1 MLKKQTVWLLTMLSL
16 MIVLSVYY
24 MTSKPEDFAYF
35 DSGKKANT
43 EETSSDATG
52 ENVGVDVQPGG
63 NELFASLR
71 LEVQDK
77 RGMKLERLKDIV
89 ANGNASAEEKKQ
101 AYDEMDAIEATT
113 AKENILEESIAA
125 SAEYQ
130 DVLVRYDDDNVV
142 HVHVQ
147 VDEISKKEVLNIMQ
161 MVRDEFGEVTVN
173 VVHEP
178 ISES

>member
-24 MTSKPEDFAYF
+24 MTSKPEDFAYL
-35 DSGKKANT
+35 DSGKKDDT
-43 EETSSDATG
+43 EETSSNTTDEKA
-52 ENVGVDVQPGG
+52 GVDVQPGG

-77 RGMKLERLKDIV
+77 RSMKLDRLKDIV

-101 AYDEMDAIEATT
+101 AYDEMDVIEATT
-113 AKENILEESIAA
+113 AKENILEDSIAA

-130 DVLVRYDDDNVV
+130 DVLVRYDEDVV

-178 ISES
+178 ITES